1 MEYWEKEN
9 HSDENNR
16 DNTAH
21 ETASGASIPEDKT
34 AGADAQGQPD
44 DPVPERKDV
53 PQSTNTK
60 KQRKPI
66 RVSLGVLIVCIL
78 LTGLLVFQ
86 ATFVSLSM
94 QNERRLNEA
103 LGFLSDLDKLSS
115 VAELY
120 DLYYLY
126 DVDPDLIDEALA
138 RMYILSSGDRYAS
151 YYTAEEWEASVSSS
165 AGNSVGI
172 GVYVVQ
178 SASGSIE
185 IAHVMSGSPAE
196 AAGLQKGDIITA
208 IDGIQV
214 LGVGYEN
221 AVNLVSGEIG
231 STMDIDALRG
241 EEALQFHITRGAYTV
256 ETVISDIVEQ
266 EGQKYGYIRITEFM
280 QITVSQFKNAV
291 NTLKEADVEGFIFDV
306 RDNPGGDLDAI
317 CEILDFLLPEGPIV
331 HIIGADGVEQEV
343 YESDASEI
351 DMPMTVLV
359 NGNTASAAELFTSA
373 LRDYDKAEIVGTL
386 TYGKGCGQQGFV
398 LSDGSVVFITSF
410 FYNPPYSEN
419 YDGVGITP
427 DITVELPAELQNI
440 SLFLVEPDED
450 TQLWAAVDA
459 LGSR

>member
-34 AGADAQGQPD
+34 AGADEQGQPD

-214 LGVGYEN
+214 LDVGYEN

-291 NTLKEADVEGFIFDV
+291 NTLKEAGVEGFIFDV

-410 FYNPPYSEN
+410 FYNTPYSVK
-419 YDGVGITP
+419 YDGLGIKP
-427 DITVELPAELQNI
+427 DNTVELPADLQNI